1 MFHGGGCLGRL
12 VCRSIICL
20 GLGGYGGLLIWRD
33 SATTTSASTRRY
45 RKTAPC
51 RTGSPARS
59 QSVCLASWRHG
70 PGTRGG
76 LRARFCGA
84 GGGFVFATRFL
95 TRNPAG
101 GPRHSTMR
109 VGGVGADSWSEGGC
123 FFGAAFRRCVRD
135 PRLPSSGLCLWP
147 LGQVLHEGG
156 GAQEGLPRSRGPA
169 HATMTLPT
177 HCYDWCSVAERASVP
192 TAV

>member
-1 MFHGGGCLGRL
+1 MSRACNAAISVLPRRLPLGGRL
-12 VCRSIICL
+12 WLDFRAPERPRSRSL
-20 GLGGYGGLLIWRD
+20 KH
-33 SATTTSASTRRY
+33 ASRACNAAISVLPVFTR
-45 RKTAPC
+45 A
-51 RTGSPARS
+51 PAR
-59 QSVCLASWRHG
+59 VNTFGPANLWHG
-70 PGTRGG
+70 AGTRGG
-76 LRARFCGA
+76 LRPRFGGA
-84 GGGFVFATRFL
+84 GGGHIFATRFL
-95 TRNPAG
+95 TTNPPRT
-101 GPRHSTMR
+101 PRHSTMR

-177 HCYDWCSVAERASVP
+177 HC
-192 TAV
+192 

>member
-1 MFHGGGCLGRL
+1 MEVEAKGREGRLVFHGGGCLGRL

-45 RKTAPC
+45 RKAAPC

-84 GGGFVFATRFL
+84 GGGVRF
-95 TRNPAG
+95 RDPFFDQKSGRGPPSQHYACRG
-101 GPRHSTMR
+101 GRRGFLVRRWLFFWPR
-109 VGGVGADSWSEGGC
+109 
-123 FFGAAFRRCVRD
+123 FGAAFETPGFPAPASACGRWARCFTKAVAHRKAS
-135 PRLPSSGLCLWP
+135 PGH
-147 LGQVLHEGG
+147 V
-156 GAQEGLPRSRGPA
+156 AQLMQR
-169 HATMTLPT
+169 
-177 HCYDWCSVAERASVP
+177 
-192 TAV
+192 

>member
-1 MFHGGGCLGRL
+1 MLPECLPSEL
-12 VCRSIICL
+12 
-20 GLGGYGGLLIWRD
+20 
-33 SATTTSASTRRY
+33 
-45 RKTAPC
+45 AP
-51 RTGSPARS
+51 
-59 QSVCLASWRHG
+59 
-70 PGTRGG
+70 
-76 LRARFCGA
+76 RARDQGRTPGA
-84 GGGFVFATRFL
+84 FLRRRGGFVFATRFL

-109 VGGVGADSWSEGGC
+109 VGGGGADSWSEGGC